1 MQRIKKLKPD
11 FDFRGPLPFIFVAV
25 VGGCTAVL
33 FGPGIGLDTVGII
46 ILVYATFALI
56 AALRT
61 SSVIYWVSTI
71 YMYCL
76 GTYIIFLEIRPYSG
90 RKFVL
95 TPEAKFLL
103 VWVLFFLIWML
114 YLLFTRRAKWRGRDI
129 MEAAA
134 ENVDSGDSS
143 YTNRPKPIT
152 RIEYTKDELFS
163 FANYLKKNL
172 VAMPYYNHE
181 KVIFVPVKM
190 GEEYGILFGP
200 NVRFLDRTWIS
211 FDFEGYVSV
220 FISKD
225 YYLDYKENLSFDQL
239 CDSLG
244 NLFIK
249 FFEQYK
255 NGEEVRII
263 DHLND
268 MKVGLMS

>member
-11 FDFRGPLPFIFVAV
+11 RDFRGPLPLIFAAV
-25 VGGCTAVL
+25 IGGCSAIF
-33 FGPGIGLDTVGII
+33 FGPRTGLDTLGVIV
-46 ILVYATFALI
+46 LVYATFALI
-56 AALRT
+56 AAIRT
-61 SSVIYWVSTI
+61 FSVFYWVQTI
-71 YMYCL
+71 YLYCL
-76 GTYIIFLEIRPYSG
+76 GTYIIFLEIRTNQIRTFALS
-90 RKFVL
+90 F
-95 TPEAKFLL
+95 EAKFLF

-114 YLLFTRRAKWRGRDI
+114 YLIFTRRAKWRGRDI

-134 ENVDSGDSS
+134 EDVETGESGH
-143 YTNRPKPIT
+143 TNRPKPIAK
-152 RIEYTKDELFS
+152 IEYTKDELFS
-163 FANYLKKNL
+163 FAQYLKKNL
-172 VAMPYYNHE
+172 VVMPYYDHE

-200 NVRFLDRTWIS
+200 NVRFFDRTWIS
-211 FDFEGYVSV
+211 FDFYGNVSV

-225 YYLDYKENLSFDQL
+225 YYLDYKENLSSGQL

-244 NLFIK
+244 NLFIR